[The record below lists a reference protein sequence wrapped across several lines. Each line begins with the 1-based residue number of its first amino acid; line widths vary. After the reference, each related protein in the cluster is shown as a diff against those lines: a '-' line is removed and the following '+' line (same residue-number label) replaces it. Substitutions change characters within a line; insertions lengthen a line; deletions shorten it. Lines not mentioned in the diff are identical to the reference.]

1 MQGRFRWIM
10 VLAGVAAISVLV
22 AGFVLRDALPLAH
35 SGAAPTQPGPID
47 IGFAQSMT
55 LHHQQAIAMSQ
66 LLLDNRPSGL
76 TALAKQVA
84 YGQLIELGEM
94 RGWLRLWDAPL
105 MPLKVDMNWMLQGAA
120 PPSADLLAYLLACS
134 QSPTGMSGLATN
146 EELNALRALEGP
158 ARDKRYL
165 EMMLAHHLGGLPMAR
180 FAAEEARLKVVR
192 DLGTRIVLEQERE
205 VQVIRQA
212 LAAIDALAL
221 QPSH

>member
-1 MQGRFRWIM
+1 MQGNFRWIM
-10 VLAGVAAISVLV
+10 VLAGVAVLSVLA
-22 AGFVLRDALPLAH
+22 AGLVLRDALPLAR
-35 SGAAPTQPGPID
+35 SAAAPTRPGPID
-47 IGFAQSMT
+47 IGFVQSMT

-66 LLLDNRPSGL
+66 LMLDDRPSGL

-105 MPLKVDMNWMLQGAA
+105 MPLKVDMNWMLQGAT

-180 FAAEEARLKVVR
+180 FAAEEAHLKVVR
-192 DLGTRIVLEQERE
+192 DLGTRIVIEQERE

>member
-1 MQGRFRWIM
+1 
-10 VLAGVAAISVLV
+10 
-22 AGFVLRDALPLAH
+22 
-35 SGAAPTQPGPID
+35 
-47 IGFAQSMT
+47 
-55 LHHQQAIAMSQ
+55 
-66 LLLDNRPSGL
+66 
-76 TALAKQVA
+76 
-84 YGQLIELGEM
+84 M

-105 MPLKVDMNWMLQGAA
+105 MPPKVDMNWMLQGAT

-146 EELNALRALEGP
+146 EDLNALRVLEGP

-192 DLGTRIVLEQERE
+192 DLGVRIVLEQERE
-205 VQVIRQA
+205 EQIIRQA